1 MFLRKCFSS
10 AQTGGSRVFIF
21 IFLLLFCILCTS
33 YEYIIN
39 VTVGSNQY
47 STFVGFDMIAQI
59 RNTTYN
65 TQTQKIWHPPQPGI
79 IVPSNLDKNN
89 EDKVKADTKKLKNAS
104 NLLSN
109 SKDENGKNRTGNL
122 TQVNAKNMTMES
134 NRESQ
139 KDIRCPGIPTELHGR
154 LKMEEQVSNISTII
168 KENPQVS
175 LGGEFSPSN
184 CTPRHNVAII
194 VPYRNRFGQLA
205 VFLRH
210 LHPFLRRQD
219 LHYRIYIINQVDEHL
234 FNRAMLMNVGFR
246 EAMEDYRWDC
256 CIFHDVDLLPEDDR
270 NLYTCSSQPRHMS
283 VAVDKFKYKLPY
295 KTIFGGVAAI
305 SVAQFRQL
313 NGFSNQFWGWG
324 GEDDDMAKRIQHHKM
339 KVTRYKPEIAR
350 YTMVK
355 HKQEMVN
362 KDRGNI
368 LKTSHKR

>member
-1 MFLRKCFSS
+1 MEMCLEKCFSA
-10 AQTGGSRVFIF
+10 AQSGGSRLLLFV
-21 IFLLLFCILCTS
+21 FLLLFCILCTS

-47 STFVGFDMIAQI
+47 SAFVGFVVKTIS
-59 RNTTYN
+59 
-65 TQTQKIWHPPQPGI
+65 K
-79 IVPSNLDKNN
+79 VENN
-89 EDKVKADTKKLKNAS
+89 KDRTENFTKAS
-104 NLLSN
+104 
-109 SKDENGKNRTGNL
+109 
-122 TQVNAKNMTMES
+122 VNNMTIYS
-134 NRESQ
+134 NKENQ
-139 KDIRCPGIPTELHGR
+139 KDMRCPEIPTGLHGR
-154 LKMEEQVSNISTII
+154 LKMVEQVSNMSSIA
-168 KENPQVS
+168 KENPAVS
-175 LGGEFSPSN
+175 KGGQFTPTD

-219 LHYRIYIINQVDEHL
+219 LHYRIYVINQADDHL

-270 NLYTCSSQPRHMS
+270 NLYTCPTQPRHMS

-295 KTIFGGVAAI
+295 KRIFGGVAAI
-305 SVAQFRQL
+305 SVSQFRQL

-324 GEDDDMAKRIQHHKM
+324 EEDDDMAKRILYHKM

-355 HKQEMVN
+355 HEQEIVN
-362 KDRGNI
+362 EDNWNI
-368 LKTSHKR
+368 LRTSHKRYSTDGLNSLNYTLVIKESEQLYTNVTVKLIKQVKESDKNHKSSEN